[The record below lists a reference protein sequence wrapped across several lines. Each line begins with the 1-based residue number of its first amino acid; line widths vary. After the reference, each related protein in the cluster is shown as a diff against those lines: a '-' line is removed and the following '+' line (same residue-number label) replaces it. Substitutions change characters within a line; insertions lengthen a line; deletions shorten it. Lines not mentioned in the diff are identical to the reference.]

1 MGIGALGEGCRVRG
15 TERDG
20 TARASLCAD
29 GSIVVCRAL
38 RTGIQKRN
46 PYGGLGGGAAAAAAS
61 TLGRQASHDVCASNS
76 SRMQTSVQC
85 SLVLQFKSVSKE
97 LDFVQ

>member
-1 MGIGALGEGCRVRG
+1 MGIGALGGGCTVRG
-15 TERDG
+15 TGRNG

-29 GSIVVCRAL
+29 GSIVVYRAL

-46 PYGGLGGGAAAAAAS
+46 PYGGLGGGAAASS

-76 SRMQTSVQC
+76 SRMQTSVQY

-97 LDFVQ
+97 LHLVQ